1 MNKNFIIVDKVN
13 NIQRTATKIVKFTLD
28 NKDYLIYSVDENEE
42 NRQIFVSRLIM
53 NMEGKYFIEAIAA
66 EEKAKLSDI
75 VYNIIIL
82 TPTNFK
88 KGEVASTLLNNLTE
102 KFKITLSNDDSELGM
117 QEYYNVCSIAIT
129 SKELVSLAITFFEEN
144 LIQKTSNSE
153 EEFKVPTWNIPS
165 NEVIE
170 NKSEEI
176 KAEVPNTSI
185 ENSQTNNNVQQV
197 TPIPNAS
204 ENIIPEINVIPAATI
219 EPTVIPITENNVTPV
234 QQPVQQTENVLENAQ
249 NPQLAVVSDPSLAN
263 VTGVNV
269 QPNVMKLNNKGK
281 ANIKYII
288 IGTACI
294 LLAIAVVIVA
304 YILIQQKTTGV

>member
-1 MNKNFIIVDKVN
+1 MNKTFIIVDKVN

-28 NKDYLIYSVDENEE
+28 SKDYLIYSVDENEE

-53 NMEGKYFIEAIAA
+53 NTEGKYFIEAIAA

-144 LIQKTSNSE
+144 LIQKASSNE

-170 NKSEEI
+170 NKEELKI
-176 KAEVPNTSI
+176 ETPNISI
-185 ENSQTNNNVQQV
+185 ENPQTNNNVQQV
-197 TPIPNAS
+197 TPIPNAG

-219 EPTVIPITENNVTPV
+219 EPTVIPITENNVAPV
-234 QQPVQQTENVLENAQ
+234 QQPVQQTENVSENAQ